1 MKSETLD
8 STKGP
13 QWLLL
18 TEYGT
23 QKTLSTT
30 DQAGRVISTL
40 EQTFCPFAGL
50 GCWELFHLGGM
61 LVYMEDL
68 STFFRDIYFFLSKYF
83 SISCS
88 YFHVIN
94 CHRVLFQ
101 TSTVKTLGNSSNQ
114 DLKFSVSL
122 VLWLLGPADCG
133 KNALQRDSPCVFI
146 YKPIGPEPISHPYL
160 L

>member
-1 MKSETLD
+1 MASSDEVRDIGQYQGTTVTSVDRVWDSED
-8 STKGP
+8 P
-13 QWLLL
+13 
-18 TEYGT
+18 EH
-23 QKTLSTT
+23 T

-122 VLWLLGPADCG
+122 VL
-133 KNALQRDSPCVFI
+133 
-146 YKPIGPEPISHPYL
+146 
-160 L
+160 